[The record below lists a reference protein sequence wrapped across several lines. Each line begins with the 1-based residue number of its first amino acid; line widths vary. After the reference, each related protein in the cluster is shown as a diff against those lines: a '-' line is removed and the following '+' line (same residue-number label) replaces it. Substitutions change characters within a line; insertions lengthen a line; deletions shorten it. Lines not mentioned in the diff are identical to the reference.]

1 MSTDIIMPQLGESI
15 AEGTV
20 VKWLIPVGGAIQKD
34 ESLLEVETEK
44 VTLEI
49 PSPTTGLLKEVI
61 IHEGET
67 VPVGTLLAHIE
78 SAPSSEVINRVGGV
92 VLRPMEPA
100 SEGEQH
106 HSPAVRQMAK
116 EHGIDLS
123 RVKGTGVGGRVTKKD
138 VLDFVAQSS
147 PQTEIAATG
156 SESSM
161 GEDLLPFTQMRK
173 TIADRMV
180 KSKQTSAHVST
191 FFEADFSGI
200 ATFRE
205 GRNLTYLPFVIR
217 ATARALLDVPI
228 VNSSWGEQG
237 IVVKKDIHVGIA
249 TFREGRNLTYLPFV
263 IRATARALRD
273 MPIVNSSW
281 GEQGIAVKKDIHI
294 GIATALEDGLLV
306 PVVRYAD
313 RKGLTQLAKEIAD
326 LAERARSKKLS
337 PEEVQG
343 GTFTITNH
351 GGFGSLFSTP
361 IIHQPQIA
369 ILGVGAIQKRAIVMN
384 DAIAIRP
391 MGYLSLSFDHRVID
405 GATADQFMAKVK
417 HYVEQSQWERIL

>member
-1 MSTDIIMPQLGESI
+1 MATEIIMPQLGESI

-20 VKWLIPVGGAIQKD
+20 VKWLVPVGGLIQKD

-49 PSPTTGLLKEVI
+49 PSPATGLLNEI
-61 IHEGET
+61 IVHEGET
-67 VPVGTLLAHIE
+67 VPVGTLLARID
-78 SAPSSEVINRVGGV
+78 SAPPSEVVNRVGGV

-100 SEGEQH
+100 PTGEQH

-123 RVKGTGVGGRVTKKD
+123 HVKGTGVGGRVTKKD
-138 VLDFVAQSS
+138 VLDFIAQSGDRANV
-147 PQTEIAATG
+147 AATG
-156 SESSM
+156 GEPSM
-161 GEDLLPFTQMRK
+161 GEELLLITQMRR

-180 KSKQTSAHVST
+180 KSKQTSAHVTT
-191 FFEADFSGI
+191 FFEADFSSI
-200 ATFRE
+200 AKFRE
-205 GRNLTYLPFVIR
+205 ALRQSSGQGHSLTYLPFVIR
-217 ATARALLDVPI
+217 ATTKAIRDFSI

-237 IVVKKDIHVGIA
+237 IVI
-249 TFREGRNLTYLPFV
+249 
-263 IRATARALRD
+263 
-273 MPIVNSSW
+273 
-281 GEQGIAVKKDIHI
+281 KKDIHI

-313 RKGLTQLAKEIAD
+313 RKGLTQLTKEIAD
-326 LAERARSKKLS
+326 LAERARSKKLN

-369 ILGVGAIQKRAIVMN
+369 ILGIGAIQKRAVVID
-384 DAIAIRP
+384 DAIAIRL
-391 MGYLSLSFDHRVID
+391 MGYLSFSFDHRVID
-405 GATADQFMAKVK
+405 GATADQFMAKVR
-417 HYVEQSQWERIL
+417 HYLEQSHWEQIL

>member
-1 MSTDIIMPQLGESI
+1 MATDIIMPQLGESI

-20 VKWLIPVGGAIQKD
+20 VKWLIPVGGMIQKD

-49 PSPTTGLLKEVI
+49 PSPATGMVNEI
-61 IHEGET
+61 IVHEGRT
-67 VPVGTLLAHIE
+67 VPVGTLLARID
-78 SAPSSEVINRVGGV
+78 SAPPSEVVNRVGGV
-92 VLRPMEPA
+92 VVRPMEPTPA
-100 SEGEQH
+100 GEQH
-106 HSPAVRQMAK
+106 HSPAVRQLAR

-123 RVKGTGVGGRVTKKD
+123 QVKGTGVGGRVTKKD
-138 VLDFVAQSS
+138 VLDFIAQSGS
-147 PQTEIAATG
+147 QAQGAAIAG
-156 SESSM
+156 EPSM
-161 GEDLLPFTQMRK
+161 GEGLLPFTQMRK

-180 KSKQTSAHVST
+180 KSKQTSAHVTT
-191 FFEADFSGI
+191 FFEADFSSI
-200 ATFRE
+200 TKFRE
-205 GRNLTYLPFVIR
+205 ALRQGSGQGRGLTYLPFVVRAVTRAIR
-217 ATARALLDVPI
+217 DVSI

-237 IVVKKDIHVGIA
+237 IV
-249 TFREGRNLTYLPFV
+249 
-263 IRATARALRD
+263 
-273 MPIVNSSW
+273 
-281 GEQGIAVKKDIHI
+281 VKKDIHI

-337 PEEVQG
+337 LEEIQD

-369 ILGVGAIQKRAIVMN
+369 ILGIGAVQKRAVVID
-384 DAIAIRP
+384 DAIAVRP

-417 HYVEQSQWERIL
+417 QYLEQSHWEQIL

>member
-1 MSTDIIMPQLGESI
+1 MATDIIMPQLGESI

-20 VKWLIPVGGAIQKD
+20 VKWLVPAGGMIQKD

-49 PSPTTGLLKEVI
+49 PSPTTGRLDEI
-61 IHEGET
+61 IVKEGET
-67 VPVGTLLAHIE
+67 VPVGTLLARID
-78 SAPSSEVINRVGGV
+78 SAPPSEVISRVGGV
-92 VLRPMEPA
+92 VVRPMEPA
-100 SEGEQH
+100 PDGDQH
-106 HSPAVRQMAK
+106 HSPAVRQLAK
-116 EHGIDLS
+116 EEGIDLS
-123 RVKGTGVGGRVTKKD
+123 QVKGTGVGGRVTKKD
-138 VLDFVAQSS
+138 VLDFIGRSDAQ
-147 PQTEIAATG
+147 TRVAATG
-156 SESSM
+156 GEPSM
-161 GEDLLPFTQMRK
+161 GEELRPFTQMRK

-180 KSKQTSAHVST
+180 KSKQASAHVAT
-191 FFEADFSGI
+191 IFEANFSHI
-200 ATFRE
+200 AKFRE
-205 GRNLTYLPFVIR
+205 GRSLTYLPFVIR
-217 ATARALLDVPI
+217 AVTRAIRDVPI

-237 IVVKKDIHVGIA
+237 IVIKKDIHVGIA
-249 TFREGRNLTYLPFV
+249 T
-263 IRATARALRD
+263 
-273 MPIVNSSW
+273 
-281 GEQGIAVKKDIHI
+281 
-294 GIATALEDGLLV
+294 ALEEGLLV

-313 RKGLTQLAKEIAD
+313 RKGLIELAKEVAD

-351 GGFGSLFSTP
+351 GGFGSLLSTP

-369 ILGVGAIQKRAIVMN
+369 ILGIGAIQKRAVVID

-417 HYVEQSQWERIL
+417 HDLEHSHWEQIL